1 MIFDRFDTIVV
12 PFPFSEVRA
21 LKRRPV
27 LVLSSARFNRENN
40 TTLVSMITST
50 TRTTWTSDT
59 HITDLH
65 VAGLTVPCL
74 VRWRLATIPNDLILR
89 LLGKLSGLDKLSCE
103 RAFAD
108 MIAG

>member
-1 MIFDRFDTIVV
+1 MIFERFDTIVV
-12 PFPFSEVRA
+12 PFPFSEIPS

-40 TTLVSMITST
+40 ATLVSMITST
-50 TRTTWTSDT
+50 TRTVWTSDT
-59 HITDLH
+59 RITDLQ
-65 VAGLTVPCL
+65 VAGLSVPCL

-89 LLGKLSGLDKLSCE
+89 FLGRLSGFDKLTCE
-103 RAFAD
+103 RAFAN